1 VIVRGGL
8 AIALGAVSSGVGALI
23 PLLDFG
29 TERESNC
36 KTLLG
41 TARSDTGVKT
51 SDMAP
56 RGVNLQNHPTKRKNP

>member
-1 VIVRGGL
+1 MIVRGGL

-41 TARSDTGVKT
+41 TPEATPESRPATWHHV
-51 SDMAP
+51 A
-56 RGVNLQNHPTKRKNP
+56 